1 MSIRYVELKSTA
13 IWTMSKLSILLFSY
27 ISLWILTDLEAQDL
41 KFKDKLVTFWDLS
54 IWNQWDVANYISI
67 AEKGYSISELETN
80 IAFFPGFPLVI
91 KLFAYLPITFIQSA
105 FIVTFVGGIF
115 ASIFLNKLAIKEG
128 DVGFSTLIA
137 WVLAPMSLFLFI
149 PYSESLFCGFA
160 FAAWYFAKQNKWF
173 ISGLLIFSASMI
185 RVNGIFLTV
194 AIIVMFLLNNRQNL
208 SKVLP
213 LFLGFVPIVSFFT
226 YLKFKFGSWT
236 LWFEVQE
243 KFWQR
248 KFTNPI
254 NSFENT
260 VSRASYLEYDSSWI
274 MQNRIEIICIFI
286 ITIFLIYFFAIRAW
300 PEFVYIFLTYF
311 ALITSTF
318 WWTAPRT
325 LLSLVPIWIT
335 LGVFLGK
342 NVLVRHLYLFFT
354 VPLFVLN
361 VFSFMSGRSVN

>member
-1 MSIRYVELKSTA
+1 MSNRYVELKSTA

-27 ISLWILTDLEAQDL
+27 ISLWILTELEAQDL
-41 KFKDKLVTFWDLS
+41 QFKDKLVTFWDLS
-54 IWNQWDVANYISI
+54 IWNQWDVTNYISI

-115 ASIFLNKLAIKEG
+115 ASIFLNKLAVKEG
-128 DVGFSTLIA
+128 DVSYSTLIA

-208 SKVLP
+208 SKILP

-254 NSFENT
+254 ISFENT

-335 LGVFLGK
+335 LGVFLEK
-342 NVLVRHLYLFFT
+342 NVLVRNLYLIFT

-361 VFSFMSGRSVN
+361 VLSFMSGRSVN

>member
-1 MSIRYVELKSTA
+1 MSNRYVELKSTA

-27 ISLWILTDLEAQDL
+27 ISLWILTELEAQDL

-54 IWNQWDVANYISI
+54 IWNQWDVTNYISI

-80 IAFFPGFPLVI
+80 IAFFPGFPLII
-91 KLFAYLPITFIQSA
+91 KLFAYLPVTFIQSA

-128 DVGFSTLIA
+128 DVSYSTLIA

-208 SKVLP
+208 SKILP

-254 NSFENT
+254 ISFENT

-318 WWTAPRT
+318 WWTAPIT
-325 LLSLVPIWIT
+325 LLSLVHILIT
-335 LGVFLGK
+335 LVVFLEK
-342 NVLVRHLYLFFT
+342 NVLVRNLYLIFT

-361 VFSFMSGRSVN
+361 VLSFMSGRSVN